1 MPASQAPTGD
11 NPTGSDD
18 RDKPQVSLWERL
30 ARPAPTPRTTLTPHR
45 IAEAAVA
52 IADTEGLDAV
62 TMRRLATALG
72 VAPMAAYRYVS
83 GKDEL
88 IELMVDFAYGQL
100 PLDTPADSW
109 REAMH
114 SMAVH
119 LRAMNLAHPWTVR
132 AGAQWTVR
140 AATQF
145 FLSPNQLAVP
155 ERAFAALAESGL
167 DADTTMAV
175 FRTVSGYVHGSV
187 AAEIALQTLRGDN
200 GWSDGDE
207 TRAGLAPRMSYL
219 MGTGRY
225 PNYQHYLHQATRKDD
240 PDWQFETGLACV
252 LDGIAA
258 HFGI

>member
-1 MPASQAPTGD
+1 
-11 NPTGSDD
+11 
-18 RDKPQVSLWERL
+18 
-30 ARPAPTPRTTLTPHR
+30 
-45 IAEAAVA
+45 
-52 IADTEGLDAV
+52 
-62 TMRRLATALG
+62 

-109 REAMH
+109 REAMR

-119 LRAMNLAHPWTVR
+119 LRAMHLAHPWTVR
-132 AGAQWTVR
+132 ATTA
-140 AATQF
+140 F
-145 FLSPNQLAVP
+145 SLSPNQLAVP
-155 ERAFAALAESGL
+155 ERAFAALAGHGL

-175 FRTVSGYVHGSV
+175 FRTVTGYVHGSI
-187 AAEIALQTLRGDN
+187 AAEIALQTLRRDR

-225 PNYQHYLHQATRKDD
+225 PNYQRYLHEATRKDD
-240 PDWQFETGLACV
+240 ADWQFETGLDCV